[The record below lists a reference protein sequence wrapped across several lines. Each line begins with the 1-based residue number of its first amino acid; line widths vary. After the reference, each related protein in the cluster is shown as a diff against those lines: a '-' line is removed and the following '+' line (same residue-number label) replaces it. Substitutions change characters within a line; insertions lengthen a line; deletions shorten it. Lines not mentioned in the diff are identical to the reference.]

1 MHRMQHL
8 LKSGKKIYLKS
19 CFSLLPFDSF
29 LCYNYTRKKI
39 NWYKNTKFEGFFMS
53 KGWDRSMLK
62 RLKALV
68 GKGLSTAEM
77 GKKLGMSKNAVVGK
91 LNRLGWNAKA
101 TEPAKKLATNAKKE
115 KKSVVARVA
124 KVLTAKKDKSVSK
137 KETKTG
143 TNKKVVAKQ
152 DIKKNAKKE
161 SVVKDVSGAKNNL
174 KGIKTASKKTK
185 KDLALHELL
194 VQHALQMANLK
205 PNQCRWPIGD
215 PDSDNFHFCGETVFA
230 GKPYCYEHCRQA
242 YQFTAPKKK

>member
-1 MHRMQHL
+1 
-8 LKSGKKIYLKS
+8 
-19 CFSLLPFDSF
+19 
-29 LCYNYTRKKI
+29 
-39 NWYKNTKFEGFFMS
+39 MS
-53 KGWDRSMLK
+53 KGWDSGMLK
-62 RLKALV
+62 KLKALV

-101 TEPAKKLATNAKKE
+101 AEPADKPADKKTVTKSSDAPKAKKTTPVSKKPVVQKKE
-115 KKSVVARVA
+115 KTLSKQTVEKDTKKTVAEKPAV
-124 KVLTAKKDKSVSK
+124 VLT
-137 KETKTG
+137 KE
-143 TNKKVVAKQ
+143 
-152 DIKKNAKKE
+152 
-161 SVVKDVSGAKNNL
+161 
-174 KGIKTASKKTK
+174 IKTASKKTK

-215 PDSDNFHFCGETVFA
+215 PDSDNFHFCGEPVFS

>member
-1 MHRMQHL
+1 
-8 LKSGKKIYLKS
+8 
-19 CFSLLPFDSF
+19 
-29 LCYNYTRKKI
+29 
-39 NWYKNTKFEGFFMS
+39 MS
-53 KGWDRSMLK
+53 KGWDSNMLK
-62 RLKALV
+62 KLKALV

-101 TEPAKKLATNAKKE
+101 TEPETKSAKVKKE
-115 KKSVVARVA
+115 KKSVIARVA
-124 KVLTAKKDKSVSK
+124 RAVVAKKEKKASKKTVKVVVNNKNVAK
-137 KETKTG
+137 KETKKSAD
-143 TNKKVVAKQ
+143 KKTLVPKIQ
-152 DIKKNAKKE
+152 LKE
-161 SVVKDVSGAKNNL
+161 
-174 KGIKTASKKTK
+174 IKTASKKTK